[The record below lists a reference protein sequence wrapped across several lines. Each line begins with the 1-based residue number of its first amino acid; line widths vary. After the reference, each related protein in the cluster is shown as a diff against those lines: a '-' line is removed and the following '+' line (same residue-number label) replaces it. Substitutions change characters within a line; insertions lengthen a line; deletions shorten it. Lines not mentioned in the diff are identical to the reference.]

1 MFENHM
7 PDRTVIEVEVKSE
20 REICVGI
27 HQAIKY
33 RSLAA
38 ADAGYPLLTSPVRS
52 LVVAYSTE
60 YSKARELASRY
71 DIPLV

>member
-1 MFENHM
+1 MVARMFENHM
-7 PDRTVIEVEVKSE
+7 PDRPVVEVEVEGE

-38 ADAGYPLLTSPVRS
+38 ADAGGHESASGDEDILAVPVKVFNGRG
-52 LVVAYSTE
+52 LGAVRKE
-60 YSKARELASRY
+60 
-71 DIPLV
+71 